1 MKLKIKDLV
10 SKRISIIYGSG
21 GHGTPLDGWTEDKLY
36 DLISAALTHILF
48 DIGYYYN
55 EIEDRAE
62 KKKYWDDF
70 HLVELKKEM
79 KQFHKYCTYIPK
91 KEEWDSDKLVF
102 KYKKDKSYRI
112 DPRSRFHPDH
122 PENKKFL
129 TL

>member
-10 SKRISIIYGSG
+10 SKKITIIYGSG
-21 GHGTPLDGWTEDKLY
+21 GDGTPLDGWTEVKLY
-36 DLISAALTHILF
+36 DSISAALTHILF
-48 DIGYYYN
+48 DSCYYYN
-55 EIEDRAE
+55 QIQDRAE

-79 KQFHKYCTYIPK
+79 RQFHKYCTYVPK
-91 KEEWDSDKLVF
+91 DKEWDSDKLIF
-102 KYKKDKSYRI
+102 KYKKDESYRI
-112 DPRSRFHPDH
+112 DPRSIYHPDH